1 MGQVVDFYAAA
12 WPNFTPALT
21 GRATLGLGT
30 MATQAANNVSITG
43 GTIDSVTLDGGTF

>member
-21 GRATLGLGT
+21 VGFAATHHLFRQL
-30 MATQAANNVSITG
+30 VF
-43 GTIDSVTLDGGTF
+43 LHL